1 MSAAS
6 GYSTDVA
13 PASKTNL
20 AIVTSVGEVNST
32 AEDHLPTTIKRRR
45 YAKRVANKTLP
56 YRRCS
61 KTEISAKKNLCSLMD
76 FWADDLGPVG
86 SDSNDNNNNNK
97 KDLDDPKKID
107 PNAVKISQSPS
118 TPTDIKPVT
127 PSTVMKPMLP
137 TTDVDP
143 IAETTIVES
152 TTPTIIEPIAQ
163 TTIFEPVTPT
173 TAVEPITPATTIEPI
188 AQAIIIE
195 PISSSAAVEPVAQVT
210 VIEPIAQ
217 TTVVEPIIAPISE
230 PNSPTTIAKPAAP
243 ATVVEPVT
251 PPSMTADPIAAIE
264 PIAPVSFVETTVVD
278 DGADPILWSQL
289 STMIPSPH
297 SVTSGHDNDKAIG
310 NYQNRS
316 E

>member
-1 MSAAS
+1 MFLSAAS

-97 KDLDDPKKID
+97 NDLDDPKKID

-127 PSTVMKPMLP
+127 PSTDMKPMSP

-173 TAVEPITPATTIEPI
+173 TAVEPI

-217 TTVVEPIIAPISE
+217 TTVVEPIIEPISVIE

-289 STMIPSPH
+289 STMIPSSH